1 MITDK
6 KEGARQRPHL
16 GTLSKAALEG
26 VNHLLGQL
34 EARSLEG
41 DFSCALPINEDMKC
55 EGSLIIQFLQIN
67 FMKKKPHMPTTI
79 QPYSQLHKVNGW
91 VKKCVG

>member
-1 MITDK
+1 MLRHKIF
-6 KEGARQRPHL
+6 A
-16 GTLSKAALEG
+16 EG
-26 VNHLLGQL
+26 VVK
-34 EARSLEG
+34 
-41 DFSCALPINEDMKC
+41 DIKDYLPFCYEDMKC